1 MKNLK
6 KSWLKAALFSLFV
19 VSISSSLSAAE
30 DFWGMDFLN
39 IDQQEGQT
47 QYSVNIQLLLFF
59 TALSVLPSMIL
70 MVTSFARIVIVLSML
85 RQALGL
91 PSTPNNQIIVGMSL
105 FLSFFIMADIFES
118 AFNQGIEPY
127 QRGEIGIEQAWT
139 KTTDPFRGFMK
150 GQVREAD
157 LALFI
162 DMSQTK
168 IDNSEDIPLKVLIP
182 AYMTSELK
190 TAFQIGFLIFIPF
203 LVIDMVV
210 SSVLMAMGMMMLSP
224 LVISLPFKIMIF
236 VLVDGWNLLLGS
248 LAKSFMGGML

>member
-1 MKNLK
+1 MIYLK
-6 KSWLKAALFSLFV
+6 KSWLKVVLFSLFSV
-19 VSISSSLSAAE
+19 GFLHAQQSP
-30 DFWGMDFLN
+30 DHFWGLDFLN
-39 IDQQEGQT
+39 IDQQDGST
-47 QYSVNIQLLLFF
+47 NYSVNIQLLLFF
-59 TALSVLPSMIL
+59 TALSVLPSLVL

-105 FLSFFIMADIFES
+105 FLTFFIMSDIFEMS
-118 AFNQGIEPY
+118 YENGLEPY
-127 QRGEIGIEQAWT
+127 QNGQISLEEAWD
-139 KTTDPFRGFMK
+139 KSVEPFRTFMSD
-150 GQVREAD
+150 QVRSND
-157 LALFI
+157 LSLF
-162 DMSQTK
+162 MELSNTPF
-168 IDNSEDIPLKVLIP
+168 EEGTPIPLKVLVP

-224 LVISLPFKIMIF
+224 LVISLPFKIMLF

-248 LAKSFMGGML
+248 LARSFIGGG